1 MSAPVSA
8 AIFHA
13 NIRIRAFMSPNG
25 IVPSPKSNYGSIGNN
40 TLFIWR
46 RSMHLSDAFRMAQH
60 GEVYEF
66 HLFKRKEGV
75 CCSGWLFGGQH
86 CVAVCSN
93 VGLITGDRLRNAA
106 TCHAQGSLAR
116 NGRLHPTSTTALH
129 ARRVIPYCCKLMIV
143 NFLCLAHTHTP
154 PADDALE
161 QHWEPLVRN
170 CLCYR
175 ESTPQNVNCV
185 CNFCR

>member
-1 MSAPVSA
+1 
-8 AIFHA
+8 
-13 NIRIRAFMSPNG
+13 
-25 IVPSPKSNYGSIGNN
+25 
-40 TLFIWR
+40 
-46 RSMHLSDAFRMAQH
+46 MHLSDAFRMAQH

-75 CCSGWLFGGQH
+75 CCGGWLFGGQH

-143 NFLCLAHTHTP
+143 NFCAWHTP
-154 PADDALE
+154 THHP
-161 QHWEPLVRN
+161 QMMHWSSIGSLLYGTVFVIESRHRKMLI
-170 CLCYR
+170 LCVISAGELTIR
-175 ESTPQNVNCV
+175 ENVASVHNYAIAEAQWT
-185 CNFCR
+185 